1 MNIRGLQRFSL
12 VDYPG
17 KLACIVFVG
26 ECNFRCPY
34 CHNPCLVF
42 DPESQPLITETEFFD
57 FLSKRTGKLDGV
69 VISGGEPSLRNALED
84 FASKIKEMGFF
95 IKLDTNGSTPDRVIE
110 MHRKGYI
117 DAFGI
122 DYKAPTELYNLI
134 SRNNAVNLAA
144 KVRKLIKYAIDNNI
158 PTDIRTT
165 VHKSLLSE
173 EHLREMRVEL
183 DTLGV
188 RQWTLQQFHPVD
200 IIDDNLLE
208 QETYSDRDLLNIS
221 RSLGSDT
228 KVRGLTG
235 IHIH

>member
-42 DPESQPLITETEFFD
+42 DPESQPLITEAEFFD

-84 FASKIKEMGFF
+84 FARKIKEMGFF

-134 SRNNAVNLAA
+134 SRNNAAHLAA
-144 KVRKLIKYAIDNNI
+144 KVHKLIKYAIAHVLCVDTVSYTHLTL
-158 PTDIRTT
+158 PTKRI
-165 VHKSLLSE
+165 VQISVVAVSLKKNKSE
-173 EHLREMRVEL
+173 EV
-183 DTLGV
+183 
-188 RQWTLQQFHPVD
+188 
-200 IIDDNLLE
+200 
-208 QETYSDRDLLNIS
+208 
-221 RSLGSDT
+221 
-228 KVRGLTG
+228 
-235 IHIH
+235 